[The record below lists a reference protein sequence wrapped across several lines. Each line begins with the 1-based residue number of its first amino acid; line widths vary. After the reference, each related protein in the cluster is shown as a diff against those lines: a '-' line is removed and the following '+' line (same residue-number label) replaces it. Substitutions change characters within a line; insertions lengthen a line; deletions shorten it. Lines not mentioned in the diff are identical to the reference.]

1 MTNTLPTETQII
13 VVGAGPTGL
22 AAAISLIYSGI
33 DPSNLTIV
41 DCVEKGANT
50 SRALAIHAATLEAL
64 DKYDCAS
71 RLVELG
77 IKGTGWRLG
86 DKTSTIFQASFDH
99 IAPYT
104 KFPFVLILEQS
115 TTERVLEERLKEL
128 GVEVKR
134 PCRVTGMRDGKE
146 FKGTEILFESGETIS
161 AKYVIGADGARSSVR
176 QLAGINFSDPDGK
189 SVEDS
194 VDNRVAQMVLADVS
208 ISLPE
213 DQAALQ
219 ASGISLTASE
229 AGMFL
234 LVPLGKPTVSEQL
247 YGSSD
252 TVYRIGFNVPRGLGE
267 PPSKPS
273 LEYLQNNTNLHA
285 PFVLSSDPD
294 VNPNPVRITKV
305 HWSTRF
311 RMRSALADVF
321 FKRVHGGIVIL
332 LGDAAHIH
340 SPAGGQGMNL
350 GLRDAAGLGPILA
363 DHIRH
368 RESNLSAPG
377 ARDLDLS
384 DMDFDTTTLEDYA
397 ASRRIRGLENIRL
410 TKDFTNILNF
420 VSRPHLLSRLLLWIF
435 KLLSSLSIFQSR
447 LVYRLSGLGN
457 R

>member
-50 SRALAIHAATLEAL
+50 SRALTIHAATLEAL

-71 RLVELG
+71 RLIELG

-86 DKTSTIFQASFDH
+86 DKTSTIFQATFDH
-99 IAPYT
+99 IASYT

-115 TTERVLEERLKEL
+115 TTERVLEGRLKEL

-134 PCRVTGMRDGKE
+134 PWRVTGMRDSKE
-146 FKGTEILFESGETIS
+146 FQGTDILFESGETVRTR
-161 AKYVIGADGARSSVR
+161 YVIGADGARSSVR
-176 QLAGINFSDPDGK
+176 QLSGINFADPDGK
-189 SVEDS
+189 SVDDS
-194 VDNRVAQMVLADVS
+194 VDPRVAQMVLADVT

-247 YGSSD
+247 YSSSD

-285 PFVLSSDPD
+285 PSVLSSDPD

-311 RMRSALADVF
+311 RMRSALAEVF
-321 FKRVHGGIVIL
+321 FKRVHGGIVFL

-340 SPAGGQGMNL
+340 SPAGMNL
-350 GLRDAAGLGPILA
+350 GLRDAAGLGPVLA
-363 DHIRH
+363 DHIRR
-368 RESNLSAPG
+368 RESKLSAPG
-377 ARDLDLS
+377 ARNWDVN

-435 KLLSSLSIFQSR
+435 KLLLSLSIFQSR